1 MGHTLH
7 VSEEKY
13 HVIEALAAQRSQTP
27 EELLNDLVD
36 EAWERACAQYDAAF
50 EDDPDWVEGAREAL
64 TEIGAGQ
71 ANTYH
76 STEAFFQH
84 LGANDE
90 DLERARAVDQQ
101 PCVTSLRP
109 R

>member
-1 MGHTLH
+1 MGRTLH

-50 EDDPDWVEGAREAL
+50 EDDPAWIEGAREAL
-64 TEIGAGQ
+64 AETGAGQ
-71 ANTYH
+71 ASTYP

-84 LGANDE
+84 LGASNDE
-90 DLERARAVDQQ
+90 LERARAVDQQ
-101 PCVTSLRP
+101 ASGQ
-109 R
+109 